1 MWSQAGMDGV
11 SDCCMRR
18 LLPKEPLKR
27 AHVRFAIEYFSS
39 KINTEFYKYVI
50 NQSAEN
56 ARENF
61 ETNINTALIRVSG
74 CITSDERLLWFTDT
88 SIGLV

>member
-1 MWSQAGMDGV
+1 MY
-11 SDCCMRR
+11 R

-74 CITSDERLLWFTDT
+74 CTTTDERQLWFTNA